1 MGIILLTRSICPFS
15 ETRVLH
21 GVEGSSK
28 NVLGVSFPN
37 TCRLVLRAQTR
48 GRNNRSKE
56 PKNLRYPRRPK
67 LPRESVTDR
76 FWKDKPS
83 TDQNETHDL
92 VYEDPMVDNFGD
104 TDTEG
109 EGEQEGGDN
118 IVWDPDEIEAI
129 SSLFRGR
136 IPQKPG
142 KLLNRERP
150 LPLRLPTKIRPIGFP
165 TPKKHVRMTSS
176 AAVSSR
182 QTFSKRVYKNPSFLV
197 DLAKEI
203 RRLPSD
209 EDVSTVLN
217 KWSAFLRKGSL
228 SLTVRELGHMGLP
241 KRALETFNWARTQ
254 PHLFPDDRI
263 LASIV
268 EVLARNRD
276 LKLPSALEEFTTFGS
291 RSVIEAT
298 VRGFIKGGLLI
309 EARKLILSAKAGKR
323 MLDSG
328 IYAKLI
334 LELGKNPD
342 KHIRVLP
349 LLEELGERDDLNL
362 NQQGCTAIMKVCIRL
377 GKFDIVESLFNW
389 YKQSGQDPSVVM
401 YTTVIHSRF
410 CQEKYREALPV
421 VWEME
426 GANCLFDLPAY
437 RVVIKLFVALND
449 LPRTVRYF
457 SKLKEAGFSPTYDIY
472 RNLFTIYIVSGRV
485 AKCKEVCKEV
495 EMAGFVLDK
504 RIKSQLLQLESL
516 ARVNL
521 AKHRIC
527 IFVCPKSHNSIT
539 EPTAKVL
546 LNPRSHY
553 AQQLR

>member
-1 MGIILLTRSICPFS
+1 MVIKTQRPTSVGWWAEYRAGNSMTTDSRRPLSIQVNKRLFSRIEPPTLISRRRSLVVI
-15 ETRVLH
+15 
-21 GVEGSSK
+21 
-28 NVLGVSFPN
+28 
-37 TCRLVLRAQTR
+37 VLRFDCTPGHKR
-48 GRNNRSKE
+48 GE
-56 PKNLRYPRRPK
+56 
-67 LPRESVTDR
+67 EITV
-76 FWKDKPS
+76 
-83 TDQNETHDL
+83 
-92 VYEDPMVDNFGD
+92 
-104 TDTEG
+104 
-109 EGEQEGGDN
+109 
-118 IVWDPDEIEAI
+118 DPDEIKAI

-136 IPQKPG
+136 IPQKLG

-150 LPLRLPTKIRPIGFP
+150 LPLRLPTKIQPIGFP

-176 AAVSSR
+176 AVVSSR

-203 RRLPSD
+203 KRLPSD
-209 EDVSTVLN
+209 EDASTVLN
-217 KWSAFLRKGSL
+217 KWSAFLQKGSL

-254 PHLFPDDRI
+254 PHLFLDDRI
-263 LASIV
+263 LASTV

-291 RSVIEAT
+291 RSVIEAM

-323 MLDSG
+323 TLDSG

-362 NQQGCTAIMKVCIRL
+362 NQQSCTIIMKVCIRL

-401 YTTVIHSRF
+401 YTTSDWGRPRF

-472 RNLFTIYIVSGRV
+472 RNLFTIYMVSGRV
-485 AKCKEVCKEV
+485 AKCLEVCKEV
-495 EMAGFVLDK
+495 EMADFVLDK
-504 RIKSQLLQLESL
+504 QIKSRLLQLELL
-516 ARVNL
+516 ARSAVPD
-521 AKHRIC
+521 
-527 IFVCPKSHNSIT
+527 V
-539 EPTAKVL
+539 
-546 LNPRSHY
+546 
-553 AQQLR
+553 